1 MHLNAGSLLA
11 RLDSRAKGVLARAID
26 AAGLLLC
33 AVLTLRLLEG
43 GFWPP
48 SRVDQIVLAALSV
61 LTVIILSA
69 LNAYRSGVRFIG
81 EQDYIN
87 IALGVGL
94 GYAAALLVVGMGLAF
109 EFSGFSPGFFIL
121 GPVLTSVVL
130 ISLRFGGKRLV
141 RLLIG
146 GGRDLTPALVFWGD
160 ASAFE
165 LAETGVNA
173 QATAVIGLLAPVPEP
188 EMRRQQG
195 LNVYGF
201 DHVPILL
208 RQHPSLKI
216 YVREGSDLSGLTED
230 FADVAALA
238 PGCLRILSMSATKQ
252 DQARAP
258 IASVA
263 MDMATLMG
271 KGAEL
276 TDQGFAA
283 GFEGKSVLVTGGG
296 GSIGAMLCLALLR
309 KGARKVVATDRSELA
324 LFELEQNPLWTA
336 AAIAGR
342 AAALLADITDA
353 GQHAAIID
361 AHAIDDVI
369 HTAAHK
375 HVGFL
380 EDATLTA
387 ARNNVWGTK
396 TMLEVAQAQGVH
408 RFTFVS
414 TDKAVLPSSVLGATK
429 MWGEVLTAH
438 HAQAQSVGQGA
449 KQGRTRFST
458 IRLGNVLGSAGSVL
472 ARFEAQIEQG
482 GPVTVRDPALQR
494 YFITLPQAAERILQ
508 GMQRAEN
515 GETYVVQMGEALKIL
530 DLARWSIKLAG
541 YRPGLPDG
549 PEGDIDVVFTA
560 LLPGEKRQET
570 PLLPAEM
577 HRYAKGVGLIPAQTP
592 QRSPATLAAH
602 VAALEAACENGDS
615 DVIRN
620 ALMNLCY
627 VNEKSPRLSSGRAL
641 HPPPNRR

>member
-324 LFELEQNPLWTA
+324 LFELEQNPQWAEAKL
-336 AAIAGR
+336 IGR
-342 AAALLADITDA
+342 AVALLADIVDA
-353 GQHAAIID
+353 RQHAAIIEAND
-361 AHAIDDVI
+361 VDDVI

-375 HVGFL
+375 HLGFL
-380 EDATLTA
+380 EDATLA
-387 ARNNVWGTK
+387 AVRNNVWGTK
-396 TMLEVAQAQGVH
+396 TMLEVAQAQSVH

-414 TDKAVLPSSVLGATK
+414 TDKAVLPKSVLGATK

-438 HAQAQSVGQGA
+438 HAHE
-449 KQGRTRFST
+449 QGRTSFST

-472 ARFEAQIEQG
+472 ARFDAQIEQG
-482 GPVTVRDPALQR
+482 GPVTVRDPDLER
-494 YFITLPQAAERILQ
+494 YFITLPQASERILQ
-508 GMQRAEN
+508 GAQQAGN
-515 GETYVVQMGEALKIL
+515 GETYVVQMGEPLKIL
-530 DLARWSIKLAG
+530 DLARWSIQLAG
-541 YRPGLPDG
+541 HQPGFPDG
-549 PEGDIDVVFTA
+549 PEGDIDVVYTA
-560 LLPGEKRQET
+560 MLAGEKLQET
-570 PLLPAEM
+570 PLLPSEM
-577 HRYAKGVGLIPAQTP
+577 HLYGAGAALIAAHTP
-592 QRSPATLAAH
+592 QLTPATLTAH
-602 VAALEAACENGDS
+602 VAALEAACETGES
-615 DVIRN
+615 EVIRS

-627 VNEKSPRLSSGRAL
+627 ISDK
-641 HPPPNRR
+641 